1 MLLNDKFGV
10 AFGICNP
17 ISLGWG
23 TREQERKK
31 KNEKYTQNGVSKKK
45 KKKEE

>member
-10 AFGICNP
+10 AFGICNL

-31 KNEKYTQNGVSKKK
+31 RMKNTHKMVYLKV
-45 KKKEE
+45 